1 MRKWNRW
8 LLGLLSAVALSISA
22 CGQVVQQETIVSAST
37 ELHEVDLVTA
47 GTSAF
52 DLASVPAYSGPP
64 YAIVNDNKP
73 YFTDADLTT
82 VSFETYSDLDS
93 LGRCGVAYASVGTD
107 LMPTEERGS
116 IGQVKPSGW
125 HTIKYDNVDGKYLY
139 NRCHLIGYQLTAE
152 NANEKNLITGTRY
165 LNVQGMLPFE
175 NMAADYVKETGNH
188 VMYRVTPVFE
198 GSNLVASGVLMEAES
213 VEDKGEGI
221 LYCVYVYNV
230 QPGININYATGDSS
244 ASGTNK
250 TAETEQ
256 ATQAVTQAASQ
267 QTSTESYILNTNTKK
282 FHRPS
287 CSSVKQMKESN
298 KKSSSE
304 SRDTLIAAGYDPCK
318 KCNP

>member
-1 MRKWNRW
+1 M
-8 LLGLLSAVALSISA
+8 
-22 CGQVVQQETIVSAST
+22 
-37 ELHEVDLVTA
+37 
-47 GTSAF
+47 
-52 DLASVPAYSGPP
+52 ASVPAYSGQP

-73 YFTDADLTT
+73 YFTDADLTA

-93 LGRCGVAYASVGTD
+93 LGRCGVAYASVGKD

-116 IGQVKPSGW
+116 IGQVKPSAW

-188 VMYRVTPVFE
+188 VLYRVTPVFE

-250 TAETEQ
+250 TAVTEQ

-298 KKSSSE
+298 KKTSSE
-304 SRDTLIAAGYDPCK
+304 SRDALIAAGYDPCK